1 MKNVIIKN
9 WKVNEFNENYH
20 ITEEELE
27 RIKNYSLKKETIKLN
42 KLNA

>member
-9 WKVNEFNENYH
+9 WKANEFNENYH

>member
-1 MKNVIIKN
+1 MKKIIIKN